1 MLLTAIQI
9 KYIRVLHRLQDV
21 QSVKLADVAE
31 VLHVSKPSVHNMF
44 QKLKRFGLIVQDEKG
59 YSRLT
64 ELGKETARRYEEEYT
79 ILFSFLT
86 EILHVE
92 KEIAQENAIAL
103 MGSENCGAQDLCHS
117 IEQFREKIA

>member
-64 ELGKETARRYEEEYT
+64 ELGKETARQYEEEYT

-86 EILHVE
+86 DILHLE
-92 KEIAQENAIAL
+92 KELAQENAIAL
-103 MGSENCGAQDLCHS
+103 MGSEKCGAQDLCHS
-117 IEQFREKIA
+117 IEKFREKIA

>member
-64 ELGKETARRYEEEYT
+64 ELGKETARQYEEEYT

-86 EILHVE
+86 EILHLE

-103 MGSENCGAQDLCHS
+103 MGREKCGAQDLCHS
-117 IEQFREKIA
+117 IENLREKIA

>member
-92 KEIAQENAIAL
+92 KEKAEENAIAL